1 MRVQQHQTRGR
12 FLGFTYGCLIL
23 MFIMM
28 AGSTVL
34 AMYSRGF
41 RHFIHN
47 KITIIVVGVFMII
60 LALVFMCFEQMV
72 KQIQAIFF
80 FVFAL
85 GLALLTGSLV
95 THLKSMIVVYAIL
108 LTLVLVIGLAIIAC
122 IL

>member
-1 MRVQQHQTRGR
+1 
-12 FLGFTYGCLIL
+12 
-23 MFIMM
+23 
-28 AGSTVL
+28 
-34 AMYSRGF
+34 
-41 RHFIHN
+41 
-47 KITIIVVGVFMII
+47 MII